1 MNNER
6 IAVVTDSCSDLP
18 SEVAQALNVT
28 IIPLNVIFGEEILK
42 DGVEIT
48 SKEFYKRLA
57 EAENL
62 PSTSQPTPQEF
73 EEVYRS
79 LLENFDK
86 IISVHLSEKLSGTLA
101 SASMAAKEFDD
112 KVYVFDSES
121 ISDGVAIQVEA
132 AAQAIKKGLSFEQ
145 IKNYLIDVRE
155 STHALFTLDTLE
167 YLEKGGR
174 IGKAE
179 SLLGSIFNIKP
190 IIIVKEG
197 IYHAFGKARSRKK
210 AIKQLTNYFAKVS
223 KDKKVKSL
231 AIGHGLASEDAQK
244 LKKSLESVLGVEASM
259 VSQVGPVIGAHTGPG
274 ALGASIR
281 FK

>member
-28 IIPLNVIFGEEILK
+28 IIPLNVIFGEEIFK

-101 SASMAAKEFDD
+101 SAS
-112 KVYVFDSES
+112 
-121 ISDGVAIQVEA
+121 
-132 AAQAIKKGLSFEQ
+132 
-145 IKNYLIDVRE
+145 
-155 STHALFTLDTLE
+155 
-167 YLEKGGR
+167 
-174 IGKAE
+174 
-179 SLLGSIFNIKP
+179 
-190 IIIVKEG
+190 
-197 IYHAFGKARSRKK
+197 
-210 AIKQLTNYFAKVS
+210 
-223 KDKKVKSL
+223 
-231 AIGHGLASEDAQK
+231 
-244 LKKSLESVLGVEASM
+244 
-259 VSQVGPVIGAHTGPG
+259 
-274 ALGASIR
+274 
-281 FK
+281 